1 MKLTKRQREVVRK
14 VAANLGM
21 SDITVE
27 TVVTEYLSNQSG
39 PSERKTKKKAAK
51 APAKSFEKVEVKSL
65 DKGAKSK

>member
-39 PSERKTKKKAAK
+39 PSERKSKKS
-51 APAKSFEKVEVKSL
+51 PAKSFEKVEVKSL
-65 DKGAKSK
+65 DKGGKGGGKT